1 MKKESDDEVLCA
13 FVTFLSMISARY
25 CLKLHQESICGLGEK
40 RIHPSAEFL
49 QVLPSPE
56 ADDILWENLGNPI
69 VDKIFR
75 RIFILILILI

>member
-13 FVTFLSMISARY
+13 FVTFRSMISARY
-25 CLKLHQESICGLGEK
+25 CLKLHQESICGFGEK

-49 QVLPSPE
+49 KVLPSPE

-75 RIFILILILI
+75 RILTLILIII